1 MSHYSIRK
9 SCYKDADALVTALK
23 KCGVSENSIQISE
36 DEAVVVVPKERV
48 GTFLSTIF
56 YLATPTHSE
65 SSIKVDPYNWPKT
78 LMGVNSVAS
87 ADAWTTKV
95 RMEYDYEIQR
105 KKAALLGQRIQRID
119 QNGKI
124 YAVIKA

>member
-9 SCYKDADALVTALK
+9 SCYKDADALVAALK
-23 KCGVSENSIQISE
+23 KCGVPADAIGVSE
-36 DEAVVVVPKERV
+36 DKSGVVVSSART
-48 GTFLSTIF
+48 GTYLSTVF
-56 YLATPTHSE
+56 VLATATNSE
-65 SSIKVDPYNWPKT
+65 SSIKDDPYNWPKT
-78 LMGVNSVAS
+78 LVGVNNVAT